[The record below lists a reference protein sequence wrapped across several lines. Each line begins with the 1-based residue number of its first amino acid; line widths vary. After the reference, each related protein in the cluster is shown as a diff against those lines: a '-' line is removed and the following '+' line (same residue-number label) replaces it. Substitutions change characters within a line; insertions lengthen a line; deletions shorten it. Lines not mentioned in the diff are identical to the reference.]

1 MPSHLRLA
9 QPERTAVMDPATLRV
24 VLADDHVLVRR
35 GLRQLLELEEGVEVV
50 AEAADLGT
58 AIEFVRGEHPNVLVL
73 DLGMPDGS
81 SLETIG
87 QVRQVSP
94 ETQIVVL
101 TSDDTPIFAQRAFA
115 KGALGFVTKNF
126 ADSEL
131 ADAIRAASRGEE
143 YVSPPVAARLE
154 DLRRGLTNSRL
165 TPREV
170 EVLRL
175 IALGHTSVEI
185 ARRLN
190 LSPRTIETHRAHI
203 CRKLGASTRADL
215 VRYALERRLI
225 GA

>member
-1 MPSHLRLA
+1 MPSHLHLA
-9 QPERTAVMDPATLRV
+9 HAAEAPVTDTARVRV
-24 VLADDHVLVRR
+24 VLADDHRLVRR
-35 GLRQLLELEEGVEVV
+35 GLRQLLELESGLEVV
-50 AEAADLGT
+50 AEATDIGSAV
-58 AIEFVRGEHPNVLVL
+58 ESVRGERPHVLVL

-81 SLETIG
+81 SLDAIAH
-87 QVRQVSP
+87 VRKVSP

-101 TSDDTPIFAQRAFA
+101 TSEDTPIFVQRAFA
-115 KGALGFVTKNF
+115 KGALGFVTKNL
-126 ADSEL
+126 ADGEL

-175 IALGHTSVEI
+175 IALGYTSVEI
-185 ARRLN
+185 ARRLH

-203 CRKLGASTRADL
+203 CSKLGASTRADL

>member
-1 MPSHLRLA
+1 
-9 QPERTAVMDPATLRV
+9 MDPATLRV